1 MRIEPL
7 VGPYGKLPLL
17 IRDDDTNFFT
27 EDHMLESICS
37 EDWNKGFRLGLSVI
51 PLQRGINDLCV
62 PPDFRQTGLSYSIT
76 NNERLTKFL
85 RDKLRGGMIEILQ
98 HGFSHSI
105 AGGYRGEFGVNASAQ
120 EANLNY
126 AISIMNNA
134 FGIRPSFFVP
144 PYDDISYKNLQLVK
158 KYGLIPI
165 YGKENI
171 HKFFRSPFIPA
182 FFKKRVAKKIYHK
195 FGKSAYVV
203 PVIVNIVSNSQNS
216 KVSSSNINKAGV
228 NSCDVNSLDSQV
240 AEGEVINTLPP
251 IGLSF
256 EKLLSPVSFLDSI
269 SKVVSLASSNRN
281 SISSLCIINHYHQ
294 YFYDWNQSISRT
306 EMFNTWQKL
315 LRCLSGDVA
324 FNDNQY
330 LDFGW
335 KTTFSELY
343 KRALKIRRYINAA
356 KTGAKIVIHSISDSE
371 KIDNLSFLINPRS
384 LDLSHVSDDIIFE
397 KETNIITIK
406 EVSPRSKFTIYM
418 K

>member
-7 VGPYGKLPLL
+7 VGPCGKLPLL

-27 EDHMLESICS
+27 KNHMLESIYS
-37 EDWNKGFRLGLSVI
+37 EAWNKGFRLSLSVI
-51 PLQRGINDLCV
+51 PSQRGINDLCV

-76 NNERLTKFL
+76 NNESLTKFL

-105 AGGYRGEFGVNASAQ
+105 ARGYRGEFGVNASDQ
-120 EANLNY
+120 EANLNN
-126 AISIMNNA
+126 AISIMNDA
-134 FGIRPSFFVP
+134 FGIRPNFFVP

-158 KYGLIPI
+158 KYALIPI

-171 HKFFRSPFIPA
+171 HKFFRSPFIPT
-182 FFKKRVAKKIYHK
+182 FFKKRVAQKIYHK
-195 FGKSAYVV
+195 FGKSAYIV
-203 PVIVNIVSNSQNS
+203 PVMVNIVSNSL
-216 KVSSSNINKAGV
+216 KSSNINKAGID
-228 NSCDVNSLDSQV
+228 SCHDNSLDPKV
-240 AEGEVINTLPP
+240 AEGEAIITLPP

-256 EKLLSPVSFLDSI
+256 EKLVSPVSFLDSI
-269 SKVVSLASSNRN
+269 SKIVSLASSNRN
-281 SISSLCIINHYHQ
+281 RISSLCIINHSHQ

-315 LRCLSGDVA
+315 LSCLTGDIA
-324 FNDNQY
+324 FDDNRY

-343 KRALKIRRYINAA
+343 KRALKIRRNITAA
-356 KTGAKIVIHSISDSE
+356 KTGAKIVIYSISDNE
-371 KIDNLSFLINPRS
+371 EIDNLSFLIRKESPGI
-384 LDLSHVSDDIIFE
+384 SHLSDDIIFE
-397 KETNIITIK
+397 KETNIVTIK
-406 EVSPRSKFTIYM
+406 EVLPRSKYTIYV